1 MNLTAKE
8 KCEIIKKINV
18 EITQISKLANND
30 VRACLQGKLITPPW
44 CFNLDSVMAA
54 TKNYESIMNE
64 LINIQ
69 LKDVTPDTLPATAT
83 PDEIINHI
91 ANILIILSFV
101 VEFAEED
108 EGYN

>member
-8 KCEIIKKINV
+8 KCEIIKNINV

-30 VRACLQGKLITPPW
+30 VRACLKGKLITPPW
-44 CFNLDSVMAA
+44 CLNLDSVITA

-83 PDEIINHI
+83 PDEILNHI